1 MTARGYNKLK
11 TSSVHLM
18 AFLALIAAAGLVS
31 TANAQ
36 EPSGSVTTEATKE
49 SPWLI
54 TPLLSVDPKLGRT
67 IGALAGYVMQFDEE
81 SPASMVGAAV
91 TYSNTDSYVGG
102 VFADLY
108 WQQDR
113 NRLSLGVG
121 LEKSKMTMTTS
132 SASVRV

>member
-1 MTARGYNKLK
+1 M
-11 TSSVHLM
+11 TSSVRPNAAVRLI
-18 AFLALIAAAGLVS
+18 AFLTLIAAAGLAL

-36 EPSGSVTTEATKE
+36 ESSDSVATGTAKE

-67 IGALAGYVMQFDEE
+67 TGALAGYVMQFDEK
-81 SPASMVGAAV
+81 SPASMVGTAL

-113 NRLSLGVG
+113 NRLSVGGVD
-121 LEKSKMTMTTS
+121 LEKSKTAMTTS
-132 SASVRV
+132 SASVQV